1 MVEPPAT
8 SHRAACPW
16 EFPAFLQELRSSPVQ
31 SGGAV
36 ESFERAWRSE
46 RVMSYS
52 KLPAVMRMVLSI
64 AALTVIGA
72 MMLFLVLQALN

>member
-1 MVEPPAT
+1 
-8 SHRAACPW
+8 
-16 EFPAFLQELRSSPVQ
+16 VQ